1 MMAGITVRF
10 DDDLHSA
17 LHTAA
22 QARGLSDA
30 ELVRRLV
37 SRGLAIDGSNAQAQV
52 LAEAVRGVVRSELR
66 HIRRLAYLAAFEAAA
81 AHEGVADVLGTVLV
95 RMARIERSDAVTRVE
110 RSMAH
115 WARHAARRVRDPEPA
130 DPDDDAPAEVLP
142 GADDVVEIADDD
154 TARMVEGE

>member
-1 MMAGITVRF
+1 MRA
-10 DDDLHSA
+10 A

-22 QARGLSDA
+22 QTRGVSDG
-30 ELVRRLV
+30 ELARRLI
-37 SRGLAIDGSNAQAQV
+37 SRGLAIDGSNAQALV
-52 LAEAVRGVVRSELR
+52 LAEAVRAVVRDELR
-66 HIRRLAYLAAFEAAA
+66 PTRRLAFLAAFESAA
-81 AHEGVADVLGTVLV
+81 AHEGVSDVLGTVLV
-95 RMARIERSDAVTRVE
+95 RMGRIDRSDAVTRVE